1 MITPPFRPLPAAF
14 QSTHPLR
21 GATQHHRGDR
31 RERHISIH
39 APLAGCDRNGSASRR
54 GCRHF
59 NPRTPCGVR
68 HRDEA
73 VLCDYL
79 DISIHAPLAGCDA
92 DRLAK
97 AGVDKLFQSTHPLR
111 GATCQARK
119 KALHL
124 SFQST
129 HPLRGA
135 TPDLDHGLIDM
146 LISIHAPLAGC
157 DQGCFAVAHCDFIS
171 IHAPLAGCDVIRRPS
186 FHYSFDFN
194 PRTPCGV
201 RHNSAFFVI
210 VTAISIHA
218 PLAGC
223 DTLAIIKGN
232 GQHIS
237 IHAPLAGCDASRSP
251 LSFETLDFNPRTP
264 CGVRRY

>member
-1 MITPPFRPLPAAF
+1 M
-14 QSTHPLR
+14 
-21 GATQHHRGDR
+21 
-31 RERHISIH
+31 
-39 APLAGCDRNGSASRR
+39 C
-54 GCRHF
+54 
-59 NPRTPCGVR
+59 NP
-68 HRDEA
+68 
-73 VLCDYL
+73 
-79 DISIHAPLAGCDA
+79 I
-92 DRLAK
+92 
-97 AGVDKLFQSTHPLR
+97 FQSTHPLR